1 MLAHLVDR
9 MGEADAALG
18 DRAKLLELAL
28 AAAAG
33 VDLRLDDPQRSGKL
47 ARGLDRFV
55 DAHRGI
61 ARGNRH
67 AVFREQLF
75 GLIFVDVH
83 GRALNQIAS
92 SDAKPRERGK

>member
-1 MLAHLVDR
+1 MLADFVDR

-18 DRAKLLELAL
+18 RLAEFLETAL

-33 VDLRLDDPQRSGKL
+33 VDLRLHDPQRPRKL
-47 ARGLDRFV
+47 LGGLDRFV

-61 ARGNRH
+61 ASGNGH
-67 AVFREQLF
+67 AILREQFL

-83 GRALNQIAS
+83 GRA
-92 SDAKPRERGK
+92 P